1 MVVEEEAEVVEAVSA
16 EGEGAEVHLEVVVL
30 VVVVLGGEGEDRT
43 TLCNNFG
50 AHAF

>member
-1 MVVEEEAEVVEAVSA
+1 VVEAVSA

-50 AHAF
+50 ALMLFKL